1 MSKSLIIT
9 DAPDLL
15 TGMPCLSQ
23 NPQWQPIDHVD
34 WLGTTKQTWK
44 SVGGNPN
51 KTPMALPGLDSWQQ
65 IMALSSSPISQVDGL
80 REMLQAGKSPPSPFA
95 CLAFTGDGFH
105 GNRGRSWK
113 ALEGNLHL
121 TALFSPNRPA
131 QELGIGLS
139 ILPSLA
145 VVDAL
150 NHFEGLNK
158 IAQIK
163 WINDVLISGKKVSG
177 VITSTLTKGENVEHA
192 IFGIGVNI
200 AATPSLMPGKFVQNP
215 TCLREASPDT
225 IITQQV
231 FLPVL
236 LECLINRH
244 AQLLKEGPEP
254 LLSDYI
260 DQSGVI
266 GRNVEIWEEP
276 SSTTG
281 DPVMIGQGK
290 VENILS
296 DLSIKLKNRSKPIY
310 RGRLILVN

>member
-1 MSKSLIIT
+1 MSKPLIIT
-9 DAPDLL
+9 DDPDLL
-15 TGMPCLSQ
+15 TGMPNLSQ
-23 NPQWQPIDHVD
+23 NPQWQPIDHGD
-34 WLGTTKQTWK
+34 WLGTTKQTWAAI
-44 SVGGNPN
+44 GGNP
-51 KTPMALPGLDSWQQ
+51 KTTPKALTGLESWQQ
-65 IMALSSSPISQVDGL
+65 IMVLASSPISQVDGL
-80 REMLQAGKSPPSPFA
+80 REMLQSGKSPPSPFA

-150 NHFEGLNK
+150 NNFEGLSK
-158 IAQIK
+158 TAQIK
-163 WINDVLISGKKVSG
+163 WVNDVLLAGKKVSG

-200 AATPSLMPGKFVQNP
+200 ASTPSLTPGKFVQVP
-215 TCLREASPDT
+215 TCLRESSPDK

-236 LECLINRH
+236 LECLIKRH
-244 AQLLKEGPEP
+244 TQLLNQGPDP

-260 DQSGVI
+260 NQSGII

-276 SSTTG
+276 SIITS
-281 DPVMIGQGK
+281 DPVMIGRGN
-290 VENILS
+290 VENILP
-296 DLSIKLKNRSKPIY
+296 DLSIKLKNQSKPIY

>member
-15 TGMPCLSQ
+15 TGMPNLGQ
-23 NPQWQPIDHVD
+23 KPQWQTIDHGD

-44 SVGGNPN
+44 AIGGNLDT
-51 KTPMALPGLDSWQQ
+51 TPMALPGLESWQH
-65 IMALSSSPISQVDGL
+65 IMVLANSPISQVDGL
-80 REMLQAGKSPPSPFA
+80 REMLQSGKSPPSPFA

-131 QELGIGLS
+131 QEIGLGLS

-145 VVDAL
+145 VVDSL
-150 NHFEGLNK
+150 NHFEGLSNT
-158 IAQIK
+158 AQIK
-163 WINDVLISGKKVSG
+163 WVNDVLIADKKVSG

-200 AATPSLMPGKFVQNP
+200 AATPSLTPGKFVQVP
-215 TCLREASPDT
+215 TCLREVSPDT

-236 LECLINRH
+236 LECLIKRH
-244 AQLLKEGPEP
+244 TQLLNQGPDP

-260 DQSGVI
+260 HQSGVI

-276 SSTTG
+276 SSVTS
-281 DPVMIGQGK
+281 DPVMIGRGN
-290 VENILS
+290 VENILP
-296 DLSIKLKNRSKPIY
+296 DLSIKLKNRSKPIC

>member
-1 MSKSLIIT
+1 MSKSQIIT

-15 TGMPCLSQ
+15 HGMPNLSQ
-23 NPQWQPIDHVD
+23 KQQWQPIDNED
-34 WLGTTKQTWK
+34 WLGTTKQTWMAI
-44 SVGGNPN
+44 GGNP
-51 KTPMALPGLDSWQQ
+51 KTTPMALPGLNSWKQ
-65 IMALSSSPISQVDGL
+65 IMVLASSPISQVDGL
-80 REMLQAGKSPPSPFA
+80 REMLQSGIAPPAPFA
-95 CLAFTGDGFH
+95 CLAVTGDGFH

-150 NHFEGLNK
+150 DHFEGLSK
-158 IAQIK
+158 TAQIK
-163 WINDVLISGKKVSG
+163 WVNDVLFAGKKVSG
-177 VITSTLTKGENVEHA
+177 VITSTVTKGKNVEHA

-200 AATPSLMPGKFVQNP
+200 AATPSLTPGQFVQVP

-231 FLPVL
+231 FLPRL
-236 LECLINRH
+236 LESLINRH
-244 AQLLKEGPEP
+244 KQLLNQGPDP

-260 DQSGVI
+260 HHSGVI
-266 GRNVEIWEEP
+266 GRNVEIWEE
-276 SSTTG
+276 SSNRTI
-281 DPVMIGQGK
+281 DPIMIAQGN
-290 VENILS
+290 VENILP
-296 DLSIKLKNRSKPIY
+296 DLSIKLKNQSKPIC